1 MYYAD
6 IRQAEGKAK
15 PSFTSEHL
23 EKGIANDDEET
34 FKHIA
39 STLYGGGADTVGVLP
54 YIDVLLIHTL
64 HLPDRIFIRNILP
77 SDDSVSQCPTERS
90 RGDR

>member
-15 PSFTSEHL
+15 QSFTSEHL

-39 STLYGGGADTVGVLP
+39 STLYGGGADTVGSVTMHHHQR
-54 YIDVLLIHTL
+54 LIVTV
-64 HLPDRIFIRNILP
+64 PP
-77 SDDSVSQCPTERS
+77 ETDSLR
-90 RGDR
+90 